1 MGREVWVPTPSGPLA
16 PFAAG
21 FAEWLR
27 SRSYSPSVV
36 ASRLWQLEQL
46 SRWLERQGLGA
57 GELTAERAV
66 EFTWSRR
73 EAGLVSWSTP
83 QSVELPLAYLRE
95 VGVIAPPAPAVAD
108 GPLEGLLDGYRCY
121 LFVERR
127 LSEHTV
133 NWCYVPTARL
143 FMESWQ
149 SPGGLEFERLSAADV
164 SRFLAVECSKRS
176 VSGARDLA
184 SALRSFLR
192 FLHVTGLIELPL
204 VWAVPPVA
212 NRRDRSLPRGLEPTA
227 VKKLLASCDRRRT
240 VGRRDYA
247 VLLLLSRLGLRRGE
261 VAAIRLEDIDW
272 RAGELVIH
280 GKGSRHDVLPVPVD
294 IGEAIVSWLRR
305 RPRCE
310 SRALFVR
317 MTAPLQELTPHAIGS
332 IVREACTRAGLP
344 RVGAHR
350 LRHTAATEMLRRG
363 GSLSEIAQVLRHS
376 ELKTT
381 TQYAKVDRNRL
392 RALAR
397 PWPSHGGVA

>member
-1 MGREVWVPTPSGPLA
+1 MGRKVWVPTPSGPLA

-21 FAEWLR
+21 FAVWLR
-27 SRSYSPSVV
+27 SRSYSPS
-36 ASRLWQLEQL
+36 AMAKRLLQLEQL
-46 SRWLERQGLGA
+46 SRWLERCGLSLD
-57 GELTAERAV
+57 ELTEARAAEFAS
-66 EFTWSRR
+66 SRR
-73 EAGLVSWSTP
+73 EAGLVSWSSP
-83 QSVELPLAYLRE
+83 QSVDLPLKYLRGI
-95 VGVIAPPAPAVAD
+95 GVIVPAAPAVAD
-108 GPLEGLLDGYRCY
+108 GPLEELLAEYRRY

-127 LSEHTV
+127 LCEHTV
-133 NWCYVPTARL
+133 VWYYVPTAGL
-143 FMESWQ
+143 FLAGRQ
-149 SPGGLEFERLSAADV
+149 GPDGLELERLSAADV
-164 SRFLAVECSKRS
+164 SRFLAAECPKRS
-176 VSGARDLA
+176 VSGARGLA
-184 SALRSFLR
+184 SALRSLLR

-212 NRRDRSLPRGLEPTA
+212 NRRDSSLPRGLEPAA

-261 VAAIRLEDIDW
+261 VAAIQLEDINW
-272 RAGELVIH
+272 RDGELLIH
-280 GKGSRHDVLPVPVD
+280 GKGSRHDVLPLPVD
-294 IGEAIVSWLRR
+294 IGEALVSWLRR
-305 RPRCE
+305 RPLCE

-317 MTAPLQELTPHAIGS
+317 MTAPLEGLSPHTIGW

-381 TQYAKVDRNRL
+381 TQYAKVDRDRL

-397 PWPSHGGVA
+397 PWPGGAA